1 MNSEQ
6 LIETQS
12 EPNCDDESFFALVKS
27 SGEIIECNHSLLQL
41 FRCENKAALQE
52 RVTALF
58 SQSVPARIREKLIKL
73 VQSGQ
78 RAQTVLPFEITE
90 GKKQWLAILI
100 HPKTNVLGQTYFQ
113 ISATFA
119 STQQIL
125 RATILFSNLASKQKK
140 PIPAHYKLSKFNCG
154 VLLFLITS
162 LAATAVAV
170 HLTLLWSIT
179 LNAFFAIISGA
190 LFSSFLTSEAR
201 IARFYSRKV
210 INDPYAQFLFTGKS
224 SGSAEILLALKSLEF
239 ENRLLEFRN
248 NSKVAAQIAQL
259 KSLNSE
265 NLITSLQESE
275 SPELLQEQLL
285 RFSEQINE
293 QLLLSAENNKALSMA
308 AKNLQSR
315 QVLVEALSKEL
326 KSKLPEADATKKHE
340 RELTA
345 DVQQIGELLQQIENI
360 SEQTNLLALNA
371 SIEAA
376 RAGEQGRGF
385 AVVADEVRGL
395 AQKTKQT
402 TEDIHRLLTKL
413 EGDTANTLGHLARQD
428 GALNSAMDAL
438 DNIIA
443 NEDVNWTDEQ
453 LVHGV
458 STEDRNYWTVQ
469 ANQIPEKISKI
480 QTLIERLQTELKAQ
494 KEALKESAIQQEMS
508 LID

>member
-1 MNSEQ
+1 
-6 LIETQS
+6 
-12 EPNCDDESFFALVKS
+12 
-27 SGEIIECNHSLLQL
+27 
-41 FRCENKAALQE
+41 
-52 RVTALF
+52 
-58 SQSVPARIREKLIKL
+58 
-73 VQSGQ
+73 
-78 RAQTVLPFEITE
+78 
-90 GKKQWLAILI
+90 
-100 HPKTNVLGQTYFQ
+100 
-113 ISATFA
+113 
-119 STQQIL
+119 
-125 RATILFSNLASKQKK
+125 
-140 PIPAHYKLSKFNCG
+140 
-154 VLLFLITS
+154 
-162 LAATAVAV
+162 
-170 HLTLLWSIT
+170 
-179 LNAFFAIISGA
+179 
-190 LFSSFLTSEAR
+190 
-201 IARFYSRKV
+201 
-210 INDPYAQFLFTGKS
+210 
-224 SGSAEILLALKSLEF
+224 
-239 ENRLLEFRN
+239 
-248 NSKVAAQIAQL
+248 
-259 KSLNSE
+259 
-265 NLITSLQESE
+265 
-275 SPELLQEQLL
+275 
-285 RFSEQINE
+285 
-293 QLLLSAENNKALSMA
+293 MA